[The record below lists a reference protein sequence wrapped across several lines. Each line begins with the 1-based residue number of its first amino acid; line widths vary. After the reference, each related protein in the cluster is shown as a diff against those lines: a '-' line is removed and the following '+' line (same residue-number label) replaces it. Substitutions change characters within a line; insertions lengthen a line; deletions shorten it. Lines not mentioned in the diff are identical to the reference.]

1 MIEDFTIWLIKLTG
15 KAYTA
20 FIITLAI
27 MAGIGTGLKVMGLQ
41 KQRREHYEQ
50 EVHHERRS
58 HEFDTRHG
66 RKNRMGWKI

>member
-27 MAGIGTGLKVMGLQ
+27 MAGINGT
-41 KQRREHYEQ
+41 E
-50 EVHHERRS
+50 S
-58 HEFDTRHG
+58 HGPAKTAKG
-66 RKNRMGWKI
+66 AL

>member
-50 EVHHERRS
+50 EVVEKVYCNEEIEYLR
-58 HEFDTRHG
+58 D
-66 RKNRMGWKI
+66 